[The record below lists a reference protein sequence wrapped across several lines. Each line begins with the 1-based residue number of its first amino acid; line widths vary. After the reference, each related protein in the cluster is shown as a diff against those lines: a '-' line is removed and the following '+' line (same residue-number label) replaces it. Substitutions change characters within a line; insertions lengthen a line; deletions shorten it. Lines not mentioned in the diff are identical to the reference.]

1 LAVCLE
7 AAETGGMNLPPNPH
21 HRHRFPAE
29 IISHAVWLYH
39 LFSLS
44 LRDVELILAERG
56 IVVSYETV
64 RRWCKKFAASFA
76 DRLRRGRPRPGDKW
90 HMDEVFIRIQ
100 GVQHYLWRAVDQ
112 DGVVLDILVQA
123 RRDGQAAKRF
133 FKRLLT
139 GLQYEPRVIVT
150 DKLLSYGVAQRQLL
164 PGVEHRQSR
173 YLNNRAENSHRPTRR
188 RERQMQRFK
197 SSRQAQDFLSAHAF
211 IYGHFRPRRHQLTA
225 PDYREIRSQAF
236 IIWLQETCVQNAA

>member
-1 LAVCLE
+1 M
-7 AAETGGMNLPPNPH
+7 TSPPDPH
-21 HRHRFPAE
+21 YRHRFPAE
-29 IISHAVWLYH
+29 IISYAVWLYH
-39 LFSLS
+39 VFSLS

-76 DRLRRGRPRPGDKW
+76 NRLRRRRPRPGDKW

-150 DKLLSYGVAQRQLL
+150 DKLRSYGVAQRQLL
-164 PGVEHRQSR
+164 PGA
-173 YLNNRAENSHRPTRR
+173 RACFLGMSCASASCASDSSGRLFDRCFGSGD
-188 RERQMQRFK
+188 RFC
-197 SSRQAQDFLSAHAF
+197 FGGWF
-211 IYGHFRPRRHQLTA
+211 GGHG
-225 PDYREIRSQAF
+225 
-236 IIWLQETCVQNAA
+236 